1 MNIQWYPGHMVKT
14 KRLIADSLKLIDIV
28 LELLDARIPISSKN
42 PDVDS
47 IIKNKPRIILL
58 NKSELADPL
67 ITKEWIAYY
76 KNNGISA
83 LDIDCISGKNINKI
97 YPLIKEILKDKIERT
112 QQKGII
118 GRPIRALV
126 LGIPNV
132 GKSTFINK
140 IAKKS
145 SAQTGDRPGV
155 TKNKQWIKVNKEFE
169 LLDTPGILWPKFDDE
184 KVALHLAY
192 VKSIKEEILDVVELS
207 IKFLNEIKQISP
219 KLLEERYKVNVI
231 DDVYALLTEIGK
243 KRGCVVSGGEVDL
256 YRTANIILEDF
267 RAAKLGRISLELP
280 MDMMDGVEANE

>member
-14 KRLIADSLKLIDIV
+14 KRLIADSLKLIDVV

-67 ITKEWIAYY
+67 ITKEWITYY

-155 TKNKQWIKVNKEFE
+155 TKINNGLKLIKNLNFWILQEYY
-169 LLDTPGILWPKFDDE
+169 G
-184 KVALHLAY
+184 
-192 VKSIKEEILDVVELS
+192 
-207 IKFLNEIKQISP
+207 LNLMMK
-219 KLLEERYKVNVI
+219 KLPYI
-231 DDVYALLTEIGK
+231 
-243 KRGCVVSGGEVDL
+243 
-256 YRTANIILEDF
+256 
-267 RAAKLGRISLELP
+267 
-280 MDMMDGVEANE
+280 